1 MIRRPPRSTLTDTL
15 FPYTTLCRASAVAA
29 PAVTVLPGRKTNRK
43 PQSPAQFRRLVPRFG
58 RRRFQREV
66 RERRSRRGESFLCP
80 GGTHE
85 NPSKAAAAG
94 GFRGAFR
101 GASVG
106 PGLGGAPTDLIELT
120 QLVQGMAVPQHVLL
134 HHFQRHRRTGPRT
147 QHRLEGDGA
156 WEQAESHAAA
166 AVQSHAEYQGE
177 QAEDGKQCDRAEHSR
192 LPVASCRSGLRGKV

>member
-80 GGTHE
+80 GRCPAAHTRTPRKPPQQAASEGPFEELQSALGLGVRPLTSSSSRSSCRVWRCHSTSFCTTSSVTGA
-85 NPSKAAAAG
+85 PVLALSIGSKAME
-94 GFRGAFR
+94 
-101 GASVG
+101 
-106 PGLGGAPTDLIELT
+106 PG
-120 QLVQGMAVPQHVLL
+120 
-134 HHFQRHRRTGPRT
+134 
-147 QHRLEGDGA
+147 
-156 WEQAESHAAA
+156 
-166 AVQSHAEYQGE
+166 
-177 QAEDGKQCDRAEHSR
+177 SR
-192 LPVASCRSGLRGKV
+192 LNPTPPPQFKAMPNTREIGRAWCRERGGQYG